1 MQLSISKDRYI
12 TQWEMCTKHVIAFM
26 GGKQAWTPIF
36 YHVIFQ
42 TRTMDMKHRL
52 CIKPSPFQYGM
63 LFKAPRIYYFFCGDV
78 FLMAHIYDQR
88 QCQGAAPAK
97 HPFTLPPGFQS
108 SIPILTCSCS
118 PNSSRQIGQEESG
131 DAVLVSLLWRGKC
144 EKWKMSENCKD
155 LDVVCWHGRFVQQ
168 PGADSLDDL

>member
-1 MQLSISKDRYI
+1 
-12 TQWEMCTKHVIAFM
+12 M

-78 FLMAHIYDQR
+78 YLMAYMIRDSATSLYSLKA
-88 QCQGAAPAK
+88 GN
-97 HPFTLPPGFQS
+97 L
-108 SIPILTCSCS
+108 SI
-118 PNSSRQIGQEESG
+118 NFNQ
-131 DAVLVSLLWRGKC
+131 K
-144 EKWKMSENCKD
+144 EN
-155 LDVVCWHGRFVQQ
+155 
-168 PGADSLDDL
+168 